1 MPKDQPGVHVSRVP
15 KADILRGR
23 SFTPSESPRF
33 ELQDE
38 IDRVLEHKEKEH
50 DQDKLILLMMQQQK
64 FMTQTMNAMQ
74 GDIKK
79 LQGTVTWLRDRVILL
94 CAGAA
99 GGGFGLSKGLD
110 WLFGG

>member
-1 MPKDQPGVHVSRVP
+1 MPKDQPGVHVSRAP

-23 SFTPSESPRF
+23 SLTPTEIPRF

-38 IDRVLEHKEKEH
+38 IDRVLEHQEKEH

-64 FMTQTMNAMQ
+64 FMTQTMQAMQ
-74 GDIKK
+74 SDIKT

-94 CAGAA
+94 CAASA
-99 GGGFGLSKGLD
+99 GGGVGLTKGLT
-110 WLFGG
+110 WLFG